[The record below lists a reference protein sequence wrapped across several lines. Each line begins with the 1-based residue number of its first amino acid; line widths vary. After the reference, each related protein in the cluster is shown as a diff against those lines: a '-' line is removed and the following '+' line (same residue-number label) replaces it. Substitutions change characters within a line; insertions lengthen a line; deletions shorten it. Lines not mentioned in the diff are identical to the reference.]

1 MHLFLPSG
9 IPLPTAQ
16 NVREEATSAAAIG
29 EVEQDMDEVK
39 DLPATRPEEDEVEE
53 EGSKPESAPDDT
65 MPADQQAGE
74 ANAANTEQWPNDYEG
89 RMPGQLPT
97 AEQSTVKDYHS
108 IKKAAKDKITSLV
121 GHDVTVGNWSSGNMT
136 WKVVPSYEPSDE
148 SFLRDVMS
156 R

>member
-16 NVREEATSAAAIG
+16 NVREEATLAAAIG

-53 EGSKPESAPDDT
+53 EGSKLESAPDDP

-74 ANAANTEQWPNDYEG
+74 ANAANTEQ
-89 RMPGQLPT
+89 
-97 AEQSTVKDYHS
+97 
-108 IKKAAKDKITSLV
+108 
-121 GHDVTVGNWSSGNMT
+121 
-136 WKVVPSYEPSDE
+136 
-148 SFLRDVMS
+148 
-156 R
+156 